1 MDKHLVITGK
11 KLSRGGKLFPL
22 VFAIDFFDIQTFRNV
37 LATSRAARFAL
48 GEIPFFFPPKSMRG
62 GDSAHIKV
70 LTLGDGNL
78 SFSFSLAC
86 FFKTYLGEINFQL
99 MATTYDSYNDLI
111 RKYPETKQ
119 IVAKLLKL
127 GCKVKHSVDAT
138 SLDDSVLLPAFS
150 NCGAPLPPS
159 SLSSYSHIFFMHPH
173 LGVEDCQLHGLFLA
187 HFFHS
192 CSNICN
198 NGEFGVLG
206 SYTQILLSLISGQ
219 AERWRL
225 FKRIKKAGLKCI
237 DTTSFKHEKFFGYEV
252 KRTNTGKSF
261 KNVPTKK
268 HVKTTQ
274 KSFMYRITHKDAQI
288 KRRYT
293 WKRGDKGRREIPNST
308 KPSTGA
314 TMCVKAISCTICN
327 KSFSTKQGL
336 KTHTHTVHVLKLF
349 DTSKKYDCVLCNR
362 VFNSKDAHMQH
373 CIAKHGASARPAEIT
388 EAPKRATGITKNL
401 ANSHC
406 NICEQTFTGAY
417 EDHLSMFRPSTF
429 ARMFV
434 CKYCGKK
441 PFKDKR
447 ALSQHEGFCKI
458 KQEKSCRGEE
468 NGE

>member
-1 MDKHLVITGK
+1 MDKTPEIKGT
-11 KLSRGGKLFPL
+11 KLLRGGKLFPF
-22 VFAIDFFDIQTFRNV
+22 VFAIDFFDIQTFRNILV
-37 LATSRAARFAL
+37 TSRAAKFAL
-48 GEIPFFFPPKSMRG
+48 GEIPFFFPPKAIRY
-62 GDSAHIKV
+62 GDSTHIKI

-78 SFSFSLAC
+78 SFSFSLAH
-86 FFKTYLGEINFQL
+86 FLKTYLSEINFQL

-127 GCKVKHSVDAT
+127 GCRVKHSVDAT
-138 SLDDSVLLPAFS
+138 SLNNSVLLPAFDRY
-150 NCGAPLPPS
+150 GTPTPPS

-187 HFFHS
+187 HFFAS
-192 CSNICN
+192 CSNVCN
-198 NGEFGVLG
+198 NGDSLISGPHTE
-206 SYTQILLSLISGQ
+206 ILLSLVSGQ

-261 KNVPTKK
+261 KNVSTKK
-268 HVKTTQ
+268 HVQTAQ
-274 KSFMYRITHKDAQI
+274 RSFMYRLIHKDAQV

-293 WKRGDKGRREIPNST
+293 WKRCNRGQRDISDSM
-308 KPSTGA
+308 KPSTRDSMYA
-314 TMCVKAISCTICN
+314 EANTCTICN

-349 DTSKKYDCVLCNR
+349 DTSKRYHCVSCSR

-373 CIAKHGASARPAEIT
+373 CIAKHGASARPLKIAD
-388 EAPKRATGITKNL
+388 APKKAIDSTTTLVK
-401 ANSHC
+401 SVC
-406 NICEQTFTGAY
+406 NICEQTYTGTY
-417 EDHLSMFRPSTF
+417 EDHLSMFRPNTF

-434 CKYCGKK
+434 WFITPFFGK
-441 PFKDKR
+441 FLFSRDSVVLR
-447 ALSQHEGFCKI
+447 FCEI
-458 KQEKSCRGEE
+458 KQEKTCSPAR
-468 NGE
+468 